1 MSSVSRFL
9 KKFYSDQRH
18 FKIINYFVI
27 LLWREPDFQTGN
39 KYPIT
44 SSYSIYSNLLNHKNE
59 LTKFT
64 PLSLKNKF
72 TGPFHDVII
81 TWKFC
86 IKYYAAYYMAE
97 NHTAMSRCRRP
108 HRSSIKQ
115 FFFVCAKQ
123 NVFQVSNAIYNVW
136 RKKWWAISRNIFV
149 SIKASEKLLSM
160 IFKNVSTKNN
170 LNNSKYFWLMKSWH
184 AIK

>member
-1 MSSVSRFL
+1 MQWVLWNGLPFFITRKFSSQWGFRLSSVSRFL

-81 TWKFC
+81 TWKFY
-86 IKYYAAYYMAE
+86 IKYYAPCYMAE
-97 NHTAMSRCRRP
+97 NHAAMSRCRQP
-108 HRSSIKQ
+108 HGSSIRQ
-115 FFFVCAKQ
+115 FFCL
-123 NVFQVSNAIYNVW
+123 
-136 RKKWWAISRNIFV
+136 RK
-149 SIKASEKLLSM
+149 
-160 IFKNVSTKNN
+160 TKNFSSFQRH
-170 LNNSKYFWLMKSWH
+170 LQCLS
-184 AIK
+184 